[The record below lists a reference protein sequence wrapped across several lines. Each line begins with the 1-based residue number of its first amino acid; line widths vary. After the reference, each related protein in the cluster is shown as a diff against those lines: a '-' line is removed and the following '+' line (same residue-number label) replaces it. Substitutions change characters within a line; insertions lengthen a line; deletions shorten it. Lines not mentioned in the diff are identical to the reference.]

1 MLVNVML
8 FIVLIGCLLLIG
20 NHYLSDHLMINELKM
35 DLETE
40 IYVIDLEI
48 KQEVEMRRLINL

>member
-1 MLVNVML
+1 MLVNVIF
-8 FIVLIGCLLLIG
+8 FIVFIGCLALIG